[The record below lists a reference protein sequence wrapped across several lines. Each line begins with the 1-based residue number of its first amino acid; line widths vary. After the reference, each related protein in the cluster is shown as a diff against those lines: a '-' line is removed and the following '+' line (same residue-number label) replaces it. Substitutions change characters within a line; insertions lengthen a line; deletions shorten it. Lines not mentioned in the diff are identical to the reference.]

1 MCVLD
6 DDFKIQNGKWLSRGK
21 HRWDVV
27 KAHRR
32 ESKKGK
38 KCNNCKKINRRYK
51 KKYYVGKFVI
61 IFKFLKKDAYREK
74 SKLSCPM

>member
-6 DDFKIQNGKWLSRGK
+6 NDFKIQNGKWFSRGK

-32 ESKKGK
+32 ESRKGE
-38 KCNNCKKINRRYK
+38 
-51 KKYYVGKFVI
+51 
-61 IFKFLKKDAYREK
+61 EK
-74 SKLSCPM
+74 PTIAVF

>member
-6 DDFKIQNGKWLSRGK
+6 EDFKIQNGKWLSRGK

-38 KCNNCKKINRRYK
+38 NAITVCKKNK
-51 KKYYVGKFVI
+51 
-61 IFKFLKKDAYREK
+61 
-74 SKLSCPM
+74 